1 MSNVIEFLERM
12 GRDASWRSSQTNDIE
27 LAIADSNLTP
37 AAKAA
42 LLAQDSRSLSE
53 LVGADSNL
61 CCLVHNPDDDEDEE
75 EEEEEDE
82 DDEEE
87 IRTRAVS

>member
-1 MSNVIEFLERM
+1 MSNVIDFLEWM
-12 GRDASWRSSQTNDIE
+12 GRDASWRGGKISDVE
-27 LAIADSNLTP
+27 LAVANSDLTP

-42 LLAQDSRSLSE
+42 LLAQDSHRLSE
-53 LVGADSNL
+53 LLGAESNL

-75 EEEEEDE
+75 EEEE

-87 IRTRAVS
+87 IHGRTVS